1 MTGKH
6 PVPALFSGVV
16 AQEEAVAALRA
27 AAANPVHAY
36 LFRGPGGNGGLA
48 AAYGFAAAL
57 LCPDGGCGACATCRA
72 ALAGTDPDLHIV
84 RRSGASVSKETL
96 RQVVTLAQRRPL
108 HAARQVIVVSDVHL
122 VLDRAPVLLK
132 TLEEPPGETVF
143 VLLAD
148 DVTPDLVTIASRCV
162 EIPFPPVPR
171 EDLVRHLVAA
181 GVPPDTAAVVADS
194 SGGNPE
200 RARVMVDD
208 PDVAAR
214 VALWTSVPHELAA
227 SGMTAAGLTRRVL
240 ESADRAVEPLRAAHA
255 REIDSLAAAAAEMGE
270 RGLPGR
276 KEIVEQ
282 HLREE
287 RRFRTDALRAGLGV
301 LARAYRDRVAGAA
314 SATGRHGRRRG
325 RAECGRGGGADH
337 RDGHRAPSQP
347 ERGVVVAVSLRAV
360 VGAGGLTAARRR
372 GRRKQATD
380 RQRRVTPTNTD
391 SVTGVNAWW
400 PSSAGTSRRRG

>member
-1 MTGKH
+1 M
-6 PVPALFSGVV
+6 
-16 AQEEAVAALRA
+16 
-27 AAANPVHAY
+27 
-36 LFRGPGGNGGLA
+36 
-48 AAYGFAAAL
+48 
-57 LCPDGGCGACATCRA
+57 
-72 ALAGTDPDLHIV
+72 
-84 RRSGASVSKETL
+84 
-96 RQVVTLAQRRPL
+96 
-108 HAARQVIVVSDVHL
+108 
-122 VLDRAPVLLK
+122 
-132 TLEEPPGETVF
+132 
-143 VLLAD
+143 
-148 DVTPDLVTIASRCV
+148 
-162 EIPFPPVPR
+162 PR

-214 VALWTSVPHELAA
+214 VVLWTSVPHELAA

-240 ESADRAVEPLRAAHA
+240 ESADRVVEPLRTAHA
-255 REIDSLAAAAAEMGE
+255 REIESLAAAAAEMGE

-314 SATGRHGRRRG
+314 SAQTVVV
-325 RAECGRGGGADH
+325 ADEDV
-337 RDGHRAPSQP
+337 RSAVAAVGLITETAVALLSQP

-360 VGAGGLTAARRR
+360 VGAGGLTTARRR
-372 GRRKQATD
+372 GRRKRATD

-391 SVTGVNAWW
+391 SVTGVNAW
-400 PSSAGTSRRRG
+400 